1 MRLITNTSSDYD
13 EKYIKI
19 KFNSSDNL
27 PSNKIL
33 NLYNLTIVVRSVF
46 QKDKKYHPKVF
57 LDGCLYEL

>member
-1 MRLITNTSSDYD
+1 MGLITNTSSDYD

-46 QKDKKYHPKVF
+46 QKDKKYHTEVF
-57 LDGCLYEL
+57 LDGCLHEL

>member
-19 KFNSSDNL
+19 KFNSSDDL

-33 NLYNLTIVVRSVF
+33 NLYNLTIIVRSVF

>member
-33 NLYNLTIVVRSVF
+33 NLYNLTIIVRSVF